1 VTFSSKVQYSLAQTP
16 NTIQPA
22 YAIWNASVA
31 LLHPGNGWQLRAYVK
46 NIADTPYASFLTNG
60 TFAGTVRFV
69 PRDDQRYAGLLLRKD
84 F

>member
-1 VTFSSKVQYSLAQTP
+1 MF
-16 NTIQPA
+16 QPA

-31 LLHPGNGWQLRAYVK
+31 LVRPGDGWQLRAYVK
-46 NIADTPYASFLTNG
+46 TITDTFYASFLTPG

-69 PRDDQRYAGLLLRKD
+69 PREDRRYGGLLLRRD

>member
-1 VTFSSKVQYSLAQTP
+1 MTFSSKVQYSLAQTP

-22 YAIWNASVA
+22 YAIWNASIA
-31 LLHPGNGWQLRAYVK
+31 LVRPGDGWQLRAYVK
-46 NIADTPYASFLTNG
+46 NITDSSYASFLGNG

-69 PRDDQRYAGLLLRKD
+69 PRDDRRYAGLLLRKD